1 MRNNIKMDVYRL
13 CKSKSFYITLAIFLT
28 VLITVL
34 WGVSETGSTGGTA
47 TFGANTV
54 QITGFS
60 MIQTIQLFTGSGLLI
75 MIAGVFA
82 VVFYD
87 EEQHSGF
94 DKNIYALQIKKWK
107 VCVGRWLI
115 GVIFIS
121 VFFLSIILGVLI
133 TSSIVGIPLE
143 NEGVL
148 ETILFIVEMIFMNT
162 VYLSVATLLV
172 NITKGKT
179 IAIVII
185 FILTSGMIDNVIA
198 SILDY
203 FNLFDWT
210 KVSPFI
216 NMIML
221 PPSYDATLTIRALA
235 LNASLLA
242 VCWGIHIA
250 YLRKRD
256 V

>member
-13 CKSKSFYITLAIFLT
+13 FKSKSFYITLAIFLT
-28 VLITVL
+28 MLITML
-34 WGVSETGSTGGTA
+34 WGVSDTGSTGGTA
-47 TFGANTV
+47 TFGANEV

-60 MIQTIQLFTGSGLLI
+60 VIQTIQLFTGSGMLI
-75 MIAGVFA
+75 MIIGVFT

-94 DKNIYALQIKKWK
+94 DKNIYALQTKKWK

-115 GVIFIS
+115 GVILLT
-121 VFFLSIILGVLI
+121 VCFLSIIIGVLI
-133 TSSIVGIPLE
+133 TSGIVGIPLE
-143 NEGVL
+143 NEGL
-148 ETILFIVEMIFMNT
+148 LDAILFIVEMIFMNS

-172 NITKGKT
+172 NLTKGKT

-203 FNLFDWT
+203 VNLFDWT

-216 NMIML
+216 NMIIL
-221 PPSYDATLTIRALA
+221 PPSFDTTLTIRALA

-242 VCWGIHIA
+242 LCWGIHMA